1 MTPIIVSTERSLRRQ
16 RFVAARRIRS
26 LHFIVVHL
34 RLLAPAHDHDHRHDR
49 ARDHD
54 ADHDIA
60 PNREARGN
68 GLGHDRLVRDHHVV
82 IAVVHGDDVDG
93 HGRALLGLVAVLVL
107 VHGHDGDASGL
118 LVDFDAGLGDSAGQ
132 VVVRLEQRLLGAI
145 PGVLAGAH
153 HMYAGAVYP
162 ALQGREKRPFLNK
175 KGRKIKM
182 ADITVMNKQEQE
194 ISTGATQENK
204 ATQPLPV
211 EPVTPVPSYVEGLT
225 EDETDQE
232 AVTTEEPKFL
242 SLEEILGMDTA
253 DLTAEKQGFF
263 HSEKLGD
270 IPYTAI
276 SYDDYKQAKKDCVT
290 YDQDENGVI
299 QTKVDDDKLMTKI
312 VILAVDK
319 DQRSNFTFANGALLK
334 KLGVHTA
341 EGALST
347 LLPPGE
353 IVNFAV
359 AVQNAS
365 GFGNKAK
372 KKVKDSVKN
381 S

>member
-1 MTPIIVSTERSLRRQ
+1 
-16 RFVAARRIRS
+16 
-26 LHFIVVHL
+26 
-34 RLLAPAHDHDHRHDR
+34 
-49 ARDHD
+49 
-54 ADHDIA
+54 
-60 PNREARGN
+60 
-68 GLGHDRLVRDHHVV
+68 
-82 IAVVHGDDVDG
+82 
-93 HGRALLGLVAVLVL
+93 
-107 VHGHDGDASGL
+107 
-118 LVDFDAGLGDSAGQ
+118 
-132 VVVRLEQRLLGAI
+132 
-145 PGVLAGAH
+145 
-153 HMYAGAVYP
+153 
-162 ALQGREKRPFLNK
+162 
-175 KGRKIKM
+175 M

-194 ISTGATQENK
+194 INTGATQENT

-225 EDETDQE
+225 EDEADQE

-319 DQRSNFTFANGALLK
+319 DQRSNFTFANGALTWKSSSLQLK
-334 KLGVHTA
+334 GCNTRPGKGLCILAVKQKIKVRNGRTLVA
-341 EGALST
+341 SANGAT
-347 LLPPGE
+347 R
-353 IVNFAV
+353 
-359 AVQNAS
+359 
-365 GFGNKAK
+365 
-372 KKVKDSVKN
+372 
-381 S
+381 